1 MIKKIINLVKNFFIK
16 FKMDKEFKDRLIEM
30 EKQDPFEYWSEEEW
44 DRNKLEVPKIK
55 KGDIK

>member
-1 MIKKIINLVKNFFIK
+1 
-16 FKMDKEFKDRLIEM
+16 M

-55 KGDIK
+55 KWDIKRVKEHKNNMETAINSAFLLSI

>member
-1 MIKKIINLVKNFFIK
+1 MVKNFFIK